1 MEVHFP
7 KTEVPHKIDNG
18 KGAAGSLKLQIPR
31 YHLEMLIQASAK
43 PISDGRAVNKSQ
55 FKLSL
60 QECDALVIGIA
71 ADIIAWC
78 LSEDWGLDQN

>member
-1 MEVHFP
+1 
-7 KTEVPHKIDNG
+7 
-18 KGAAGSLKLQIPR
+18 
-31 YHLEMLIQASAK
+31 MLIQASAK